1 MKLSKF
7 FLVLT
12 STLMV
17 VLCMILFKINNSDIK
32 ITEIAGDKSAL
43 SNATI
48 ISETIESMYQ
58 VKEININKDGIKNK
72 NFTFSKP
79 VRFGDED
86 DIVTSSNI
94 LNYNKNNNK
103 MYKIKDRV
111 GTMYASLYYND
122 PKKSFESELIIDI
135 DEENVNTKKVNRYI
149 INLGNFFDD
158 SQTNVCVSSVPVVYK
173 DDLYAVIGVDID
185 DFNKTNK
192 FEGSA
197 DISRI
202 YVYKLDLENET
213 SDMVLVK
220 DMSEDGYYGLGYNIS
235 FSKDDTAYFVNE
247 KYSKDKNNKNI
258 ITFELLSFNIKT
270 RTFNTIELGE
280 NINDTGIMYIDEVY
294 IIDNKAYL
302 INEYNYD
309 NNKFKIK
316 EIEVDLEKNKVTNK
330 DKTYVLDIDE
340 NTNDV
345 SYSLQNIRCIDNKLF
360 ISIQFQEYEY
370 SSVKSPAISSNYVF
384 VVDRESKETLYAV
397 KIEAGL
403 GKNSTISVVNE

>member
-1 MKLSKF
+1 M
-7 FLVLT
+7 
-12 STLMV
+12 
-17 VLCMILFKINNSDIK
+17 
-32 ITEIAGDKSAL
+32 
-43 SNATI
+43 
-48 ISETIESMYQ
+48 
-58 VKEININKDGIKNK
+58 
-72 NFTFSKP
+72 
-79 VRFGDED
+79 
-86 DIVTSSNI
+86 
-94 LNYNKNNNK
+94 
-103 MYKIKDRV
+103 
-111 GTMYASLYYND
+111 
-122 PKKSFESELIIDI
+122 
-135 DEENVNTKKVNRYI
+135 
-149 INLGNFFDD
+149 
-158 SQTNVCVSSVPVVYK
+158 
-173 DDLYAVIGVDID
+173 
-185 DFNKTNK
+185 
-192 FEGSA
+192 
-197 DISRI
+197 
-202 YVYKLDLENET
+202 DLENET